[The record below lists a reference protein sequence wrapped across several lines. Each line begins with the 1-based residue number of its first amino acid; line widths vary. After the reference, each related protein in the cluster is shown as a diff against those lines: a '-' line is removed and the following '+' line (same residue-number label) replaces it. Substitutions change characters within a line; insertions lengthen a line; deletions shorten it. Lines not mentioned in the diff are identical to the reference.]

1 VLNGGLEQISPVWWG
16 FCVGL
21 TAAIELEGIDKAR
34 AGDPAYFPGN
44 LKFDP
49 LGLYPSDEEGRKRM
63 LLAEI
68 KHGRLAMLAVLG
80 FALQEYVTK
89 MGVVDETPF
98 FFFPIG
104 EAVERMEVA

>member
-1 VLNGGLEQISPVWWG
+1 
-16 FCVGL
+16 
-21 TAAIELEGIDKAR
+21 
-34 AGDPAYFPGN
+34 
-44 LKFDP
+44 
-49 LGLYPSDEEGRKRM
+49 M